1 MLYTYGSEPYRSIK
15 EKSRIMD
22 MLKRQ
27 YTYIKFSFTDD
38 LVLYEYKVKKE
49 NIF

>member
-1 MLYTYGSEPYRSIK
+1 MLYTYGSEPYKSIK
-15 EKSRIMD
+15 EKSRIME